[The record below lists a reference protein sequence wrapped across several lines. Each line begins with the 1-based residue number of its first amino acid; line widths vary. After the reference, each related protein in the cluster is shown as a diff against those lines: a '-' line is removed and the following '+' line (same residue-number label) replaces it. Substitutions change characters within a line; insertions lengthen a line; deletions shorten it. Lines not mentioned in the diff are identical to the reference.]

1 MWSMG
6 QKTIHPTTH
15 AIERFEQRVLPHLPE
30 DSRTRL
36 QKKEKIRQDLYA
48 LARRAEF
55 GKELTRVVHVPAFFT
70 VKGYPPIPL
79 TLVIDPVRSTIITLY
94 IAPFWE
100 NVGTQESPKW
110 RLCA

>member
-15 AIERFEQRVLPHLPE
+15 AIERFELRVLPHLPE
-30 DSRTRL
+30 GSRTRL
-36 QKKEKIRQDLYA
+36 QKKEKIRQGLYA

-55 GKELTRVVHVPAFFT
+55 TEESTRVVHVPAFFT

-100 NVGTQESPKW
+100 NVGTKESPKW

>member
-1 MWSMG
+1 MN
-6 QKTIHPTTH
+6 QKIIHPTTH

-48 LARRAEF
+48 LARRAELF
-55 GKELTRVVHVPAFFT
+55 TEESTRVVHVPAFFT

-100 NVGTQESPKW
+100 NVGTKESPMW
-110 RLCA
+110 RLCT

>member
-1 MWSMG
+1 MG

-15 AIERFEQRVLPHLPE
+15 AIERFEPVLPHLPE
-30 DSRTRL
+30 GSRTRL

-55 GKELTRVVHVPAFFT
+55 TEESTLVVHVPAFFT

-79 TLVIDPVRSTIITLY
+79 TLVIDSVRSTIITLY
-94 IAPFWE
+94 ITPFWE
-100 NVGTQESPKW
+100 NVGTKESPKW